1 MRIAFVAG
9 LLLMGCGRTTPA
21 LVSSNDIDGD
31 AIPNTLTDTPGNPER
46 GRRVFSDRD
55 AGHCVLCHEVSD
67 LDAEFQGNIGPSL
80 TGVAGRL
87 SSGQLRLRVV
97 DYQLVQPGALMP
109 SYYRNHDLHQVQDAF
124 RGASIL
130 SAQDIE
136 DVVAYLGDLKAEDEN
151 G

>member
-9 LLLMGCGRTTPA
+9 LLLTACGGATVA
-21 LVSSNDIDGD
+21 LVSPNEIVGD
-31 AIPNTLTDTPGNPER
+31 AIPNSLTETPGNPER
-46 GRRVFSDRD
+46 GRRIFSDRD
-55 AGHCVLCHEVSD
+55 AGHCVLCHEVSG
-67 LDAEFQGNIGPSL
+67 LDVEFQGNIGPSL

-87 SSGQLRLRVV
+87 NLGQLRLRVV

-124 RGASIL
+124 HGATIL

-136 DVVAYLGDLKAEDEN
+136 DVVAYLGDLKAEDDN